1 MPIIGIRRMSSL
13 GAYDPDVGRSGI
25 RHRKPV
31 HRLPTVEE
39 HYSDAEIGRAFGHF
53 RWGAY
58 TPAGSIERAGF
69 LARQASRRKRH
80 PEWREYNHKLV
91 VLGSVLLLV
100 PYVALL
106 VVGVGALI
114 ERL

>member
-1 MPIIGIRRMSSL
+1 MGRAGIRR
-13 GAYDPDVGRSGI
+13 
-25 RHRKPV
+25 RKPV

-39 HYSDAEIGRAFGHF
+39 HYSEVELGRVFGQF

-80 PEWREYNHKLV
+80 PEWREYNHKV
-91 VLGSVLLLV
+91 VVVGSALLLV

-106 VVGVGALI
+106 AIMVGALV